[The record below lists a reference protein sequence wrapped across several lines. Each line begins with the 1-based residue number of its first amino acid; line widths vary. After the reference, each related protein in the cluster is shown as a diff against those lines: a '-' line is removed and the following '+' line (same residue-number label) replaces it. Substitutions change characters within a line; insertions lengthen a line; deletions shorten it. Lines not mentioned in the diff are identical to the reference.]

1 MNFIHLFR
9 KEQRMLARLGGM
21 LYRTRWIVLF
31 VALLIVAGAAIFG
44 TGLFSSLQSGG
55 FTDPA
60 SESSKAQALLDAK
73 LGGSTADI
81 IILMSN
87 NSIKATDTTFMD
99 DATQLLAKLKARPE
113 VASVTSYYSTHSAS
127 LLSRDG
133 HETFAVVQLT
143 AKDEAT
149 KEKDYKTI
157 EPLITSPTI
166 ETKVGGNVAVSVA
179 INKQVSSD
187 LERAEL
193 ITFPIVA
200 ILLLIVFGSLVA
212 ATLPLLI
219 GGVAIMGA
227 FAILRALANWTD
239 VSVYAVNVVTMLGL
253 GFAIDYALFI
263 VTRFREELG
272 SDDGEVKGAL
282 ERTMATAGRT
292 ILFSG
297 LTVSTSLLGL
307 LIFPVMFLRSAG
319 MGAIAAT
326 LVAMLAALTILPAL
340 LAVLGHRIN
349 ALSIQRLFRRKSSS
363 QRQVSST
370 ETQGAWYRIAEM
382 VMRRPVVV
390 GLAVLAILVV
400 LGLPF
405 WRVAFAPSDV
415 RALSTQ
421 QDARIVSDRLSQDFA
436 QQGNSQL
443 VIALRTPGDALS
455 PTNLASLDTYV
466 RTIKDIP
473 GVVNVDSLVTVTP
486 SLTLAD
492 YQQLYAH
499 PGVNP
504 HLTAIAAQIA
514 NGDATKITIAMQPV
528 DHTSAAENIVLQI
541 RAIHAPGGLVPL
553 VDGVTAYQID
563 LLASLRATL
572 PYALL
577 LIVVA
582 VSVLL
587 FLMTGSVLM
596 PIKAI
601 VLNILSLSATFGAL
615 VWIFQD
621 GHLQNLLGFQSTGS
635 IDATQPI
642 LIFAIAF
649 GLSMDYEVFLL
660 SRIKERYDATG
671 DNRAAVSS
679 GIQRTGWLITSAALL
694 MAVVFGAFGTSKI
707 ISVQEIGV
715 GLAIAVIIDA
725 TLVRMLLVP
734 ATMRLLGK
742 WNWWA
747 PAPLRAIWRWV
758 GLSESAG
765 YTRKTVSNS
774 ETVALEEIE
783 REKAQV

>member
-1 MNFIHLFR
+1 MGLPKPLTFH
-9 KEQRMLARLGGM
+9 
-21 LYRTRWIVLF
+21 
-31 VALLIVAGAAIFG
+31 FG
-44 TGLFSSLQSGG
+44 SLKSGG
-55 FTDPA
+55 FADPA
-60 SESSKAQALLDAK
+60 SESSKAQNLLDAK

-81 IILMSN
+81 IVLMGSN
-87 NSIKATDTTFMD
+87 SMKATDPAFID
-99 DATQLLAKLKARPE
+99 AATQLLATLKARPE
-113 VASVTSYYSTHSAS
+113 VASVTSYYSTHSPS

-133 HETFAVVQLT
+133 RETFAVVQLT

-149 KEKDYKTI
+149 KENDYKTI
-157 EPLITSPTI
+157 EPLITSPI
-166 ETKVGGNVAVSVA
+166 VETKVGGNVAVNIA
-179 INKQVSSD
+179 INKQVSTD

-193 ITFPIVA
+193 ITFPILA
-200 ILLLIVFGSLVA
+200 ILLLIVFGSLIA
-212 ATLPLLI
+212 AGLPLLI

-227 FAILRALANWTD
+227 FAILRAMASLTD

-253 GFAIDYALFI
+253 GLAIDYALFI

-272 SDDGEVKGAL
+272 HENGEVKGAL

-292 ILFSG
+292 IMFSG
-297 LTVSTSLLGL
+297 LTISASLLGL
-307 LIFPVMFLRSAG
+307 LIFPVMFLRSIG

-349 ALSIQRLFRRKSSS
+349 AISIRRLFRRNPSFQHQEKSIES
-363 QRQVSST
+363 RGV
-370 ETQGAWYRIAEM
+370 WYRIAET
-382 VMRRPVVV
+382 VMQHPVVV
-390 GLAVLAILVV
+390 GLTVLAILVT

-405 WRVAFAPSDV
+405 LRVAFATPDV
-415 RALSTQ
+415 KVLSTQ
-421 QDARIVSDRLSQDFA
+421 QEARIVSDKLSQDFA

-466 RTIKDIP
+466 GTIKDIP
-473 GVVNVDSLVTVTP
+473 GVVSVDSLVTVNP
-486 SLTLAD
+486 SLTLSN
-492 YQQLYAH
+492 YEQLYAH
-499 PGVNP
+499 PGLNP
-504 HLTAIAAQIA
+504 QLTAIAAQLA
-514 NGDATKITIAMQPV
+514 NGDTTKITLALQPA
-528 DHTSAAENIVLQI
+528 DHTAAAENIVRQI
-541 RAIHAPGGLVPL
+541 RAIQAPGGLVPL
-553 VDGVTAYQID
+553 VDGVTAYQLD
-563 LLASLRATL
+563 LLASLGATL

-577 LIVVA
+577 VIIMA

-587 FLMTGSVLM
+587 FLMTGSLLM
-596 PIKAI
+596 PVKAI

-621 GHLQNLLGFQSTGS
+621 GHLQNVLGFQSIGS

-660 SRIKERYDATG
+660 SRIKERYDETD

-679 GIQRTGWLITSAALL
+679 GMQRTGRLITSLALL

-707 ISVQEIGV
+707 IFIQEIGI

-747 PAPLRAIWRWV
+747 PAPLRMIWQWV
-758 GLSESAG
+758 GLSESAKS
-765 YTRKTVSNS
+765 TRNTVSNS
-774 ETVALEEIE
+774 DVVTLEEFE

>member
-1 MNFIHLFR
+1 
-9 KEQRMLARLGGM
+9 MLAKFGGM
-21 LYRTRWIVLF
+21 IYRTRWLVL
-31 VALLIVAGAAIFG
+31 VLALLIVMGAVVFG
-44 TGLFSSLQSGG
+44 SGLFGSLKSGG
-55 FTDPA
+55 FNDPA
-60 SESSKAQALLDAK
+60 SESSRAQTLLDTK
-73 LGGSTADI
+73 LGGATADVV
-81 IILMSN
+81 ILMSN
-87 NSIKATDTTFMD
+87 SSLKATDTTFMD
-99 DATQLLAKLKARPE
+99 AATHMLSKLKARPE
-113 VASVTSYYSTHSAS
+113 VASITSYYSTHSAS

-133 HETFAVVQLT
+133 HETFAVVQLK

-149 KEKDYKTI
+149 KEIDFKTI
-157 EPLITSPTI
+157 EPLMTSPAI
-166 ETKVGGNVAVSVA
+166 ETKVGGSVAVNVAV
-179 INKQVSSD
+179 NKQVSSD

-212 ATLPLLI
+212 SSLPLLI

-227 FAILRALANWTD
+227 FAILRAIAGWTD
-239 VSVYAVNVVTMLGL
+239 VSIYAANVVTMLGL
-253 GFAIDYALFI
+253 GLAIDYALFI

-272 SDDGEVKGAL
+272 GNDDVKGAI
-282 ERTMATAGRT
+282 ERTMSTAGRT
-292 ILFSG
+292 IMFSG
-297 LTVSTSLLGL
+297 LTISTSLLAL
-307 LIFPVMFLRSAG
+307 LIFPVMFLRSIG

-326 LVAMLAALTILPAL
+326 LIAMLAALTILPAL
-340 LAVLGHRIN
+340 LAVLGRRVN
-349 ALSIQRLFRRKSSS
+349 ALSLQRLFRRRSSS
-363 QRQVSST
+363 QQYNT
-370 ETQGAWYRIAEM
+370 ALETKGVWYRISES
-382 VMRRPVVV
+382 VMQHPVVI
-390 GLAVLAILVV
+390 GLSVLAILVI

-405 WRVAFAPSDV
+405 LRVTFATPDV
-415 RALSTQ
+415 KVLSTQ
-421 QDARIVSDRLSQDFA
+421 QEARIVSDRLSQDFV

-443 VIALRTPGDALS
+443 VIALQTPGNVLS
-455 PTNLASLDTYV
+455 STNLASLDSYV
-466 RTIKDIP
+466 HTIEGIP
-473 GVVNVDSLVTVTP
+473 GVESVDSVVTLNP

-504 HLTAIAAQIA
+504 QVTAVAAQLV
-514 NGDATKITIAMQPV
+514 NGDTTKITIAMQPA
-528 DHTSAAENIVLQI
+528 DHTTAAENIVSQV

-553 VDGVTAYQID
+553 VAGVTAYQID

-577 LIVVA
+577 VIVIA

-587 FLMTGSVLM
+587 FLMTGSLLM

-660 SRIKERYDATG
+660 SRIKERYDVTG
-671 DNRAAVSS
+671 DNREAVAS
-679 GIQRTGWLITSAALL
+679 GLQQTGRLITSAALL
-694 MAVVFGAFGTSKI
+694 LAVVLLAFGTSKI
-707 ISVQEIGV
+707 IFIQEIGI

-747 PAPLRAIWRWV
+747 PAPLRAIWQRI
-758 GLSESAG
+758 GLSESSGAVG
-765 YTRKTVSNS
+765 AMGSSV
-774 ETVALEEIE
+774 ETMTQGEIE

>member
-1 MNFIHLFR
+1 
-9 KEQRMLARLGGM
+9 MLARLGGM
-21 LYRTRWIVLF
+21 LYCTRWIVLF
-31 VALLIVAGAAIFG
+31 LALVIVAGATIFG
-44 TGLFSSLQSGG
+44 TGLFGSLKSGG
-55 FTDPA
+55 FADPA
-60 SESSKAQALLDAK
+60 SESSRAQNLLDAK

-81 IILMSN
+81 IVLMGSN
-87 NSIKATDTTFMD
+87 SMKATEPAFIDA
-99 DATQLLAKLKARPE
+99 ATQLLAKLKARPE
-113 VASVTSYYSTHSAS
+113 VASVTSYYSTHSPS

-133 HETFAVVQLT
+133 RETFAVVQLT

-149 KEKDYKTI
+149 KENDYKTI
-157 EPLITSPTI
+157 EPLITSPI
-166 ETKVGGNVAVSVA
+166 VETKVGGNVAVNIA
-179 INKQVSSD
+179 INKQVSTD

-193 ITFPIVA
+193 ITFPILA
-200 ILLLIVFGSLVA
+200 ILLLIVFGSLIA
-212 ATLPLLI
+212 AGLPLLI

-227 FAILRALANWTD
+227 FAILRAMASLTD

-253 GFAIDYALFI
+253 GLAIDYALFI

-272 SDDGEVKGAL
+272 HENGEVKGAL

-292 ILFSG
+292 IMFSG
-297 LTVSTSLLGL
+297 LTISASLLGL
-307 LIFPVMFLRSAG
+307 LIFPVMFLRSIG

-349 ALSIQRLFRRKSSS
+349 AISIRRLFRRNPSFQHQEKSIES
-363 QRQVSST
+363 RGV
-370 ETQGAWYRIAEM
+370 WYRIAET
-382 VMRRPVVV
+382 VMQHPVVV
-390 GLAVLAILVV
+390 GLTVLAILVT

-405 WRVAFAPSDV
+405 LRVAFATPDV
-415 RALSTQ
+415 KVLSTQ
-421 QDARIVSDRLSQDFA
+421 QEARIVSDKLSQDFA

-466 RTIKDIP
+466 GTIKDIP
-473 GVVNVDSLVTVTP
+473 GVVSVDSLVTVNP
-486 SLTLAD
+486 SLTLSN
-492 YQQLYAH
+492 YEQLYAH
-499 PGVNP
+499 PGLNP
-504 HLTAIAAQIA
+504 QLTAIAAQLA
-514 NGDATKITIAMQPV
+514 NGDTTKITLALQPA
-528 DHTSAAENIVLQI
+528 DHTAAAENIVRQI
-541 RAIHAPGGLVPL
+541 RAIQAPGGLVPL
-553 VDGVTAYQID
+553 VDGVTAYQLD
-563 LLASLRATL
+563 LLASLGATL

-577 LIVVA
+577 VIIMA

-587 FLMTGSVLM
+587 FLMTGSLLM
-596 PIKAI
+596 PVKAI

-621 GHLQNLLGFQSTGS
+621 GHLQNVLGFQSIGS

-660 SRIKERYDATG
+660 SRIKERYDETD

-679 GIQRTGWLITSAALL
+679 GMQRTGRLITSLALL

-707 ISVQEIGV
+707 IFIQEIGI

-747 PAPLRAIWRWV
+747 PAPLRMIWQWV
-758 GLSESAG
+758 GLSESAKS
-765 YTRKTVSNS
+765 TRNTVSNS
-774 ETVALEEIE
+774 DVVTLEEFE

>member
-1 MNFIHLFR
+1 
-9 KEQRMLARLGGM
+9 MLARFGGM
-21 LYRTRWIVLF
+21 LYRTRWLVLGL
-31 VALLIVAGAAIFG
+31 ALLIVAGAAVFG
-44 TGLFSSLQSGG
+44 TGLFSSLKSGG
-55 FTDPA
+55 FNDPA
-60 SESSKAQALLDAK
+60 SESSRAQVVLDTK
-73 LGGSTADI
+73 LGGATADI
-81 IILMSN
+81 VILMSN
-87 NSIKATDTTFMD
+87 SSLKATDAMFMD
-99 DATQLLAKLKARPE
+99 AATHMLAKLKARPE
-113 VASVTSYYSTHSAS
+113 VASITSYYSTHSAS

-133 HETFAVVQLT
+133 HETFAVVQLK

-149 KEKDYKTI
+149 KEKDFKTI
-157 EPLITSPTI
+157 EPLMTSPTI
-166 ETKVGGNVAVSVA
+166 ETKVGGSVAVNVAV
-179 INKQVSSD
+179 NKQVSSD

-212 ATLPLLI
+212 ASLPLLI

-227 FAILRALANWTD
+227 FAILRAIAGWTD
-239 VSVYAVNVVTMLGL
+239 VSIYAANVVTMLGL
-253 GFAIDYALFI
+253 GLAIDYALFI

-272 SDDGEVKGAL
+272 RDNNVKSAI
-282 ERTMATAGRT
+282 ERTMSTAGRT
-292 ILFSG
+292 IMFSG
-297 LTVSTSLLGL
+297 LTISTSLLAL
-307 LIFPVMFLRSAG
+307 LIFPVMFLRSIG

-326 LVAMLAALTILPAL
+326 LIAMLAALTILPAL
-340 LAVLGHRIN
+340 LAVLGCRVN
-349 ALSIQRLFRRKSSS
+349 ALSLQRLFGRRSSS
-363 QRQVSST
+363 QPYDTSL
-370 ETQGAWYRIAEM
+370 ETKGVWYRISET
-382 VMRRPVVV
+382 VMQHPIVV
-390 GLAVLAILVV
+390 GLSVLTILVI

-405 WRVAFAPSDV
+405 LRVTFATPDV
-415 RALSTQ
+415 KVLSTQ
-421 QDARIVSDRLSQDFA
+421 QEARIVSDRLSQDFV

-443 VIALRTPGDALS
+443 VIALQTPGNVLS
-455 PTNLASLDTYV
+455 STNLASLDSYV
-466 RTIKDIP
+466 HSIEGIH
-473 GVVNVDSLVTVTP
+473 GVVSVDSVVTLNP

-492 YQQLYAH
+492 YQQLYTH
-499 PGVNP
+499 LGVNP
-504 HLTAIAAQIA
+504 QVTAIAAQLV
-514 NGDATKITIAMQPV
+514 NGDTTKITIAMQPA
-528 DHTSAAENIVLQI
+528 DHTIAAENIVSQV
-541 RAIHAPGGLVPL
+541 RAIHAPGGLMPL

-577 LIVVA
+577 VIIVA

-587 FLMTGSVLM
+587 FLMTGSLLM

-615 VWIFQD
+615 IWIFQD

-660 SRIKERYDATG
+660 SRIKERFDATG
-671 DNRAAVSS
+671 DNREAVSS
-679 GIQRTGWLITSAALL
+679 GMQQTGRLITSAALL
-694 MAVVFGAFGTSKI
+694 LAVVLLAFGTSKI
-707 ISVQEIGV
+707 IFIQEIGI

-747 PAPLRAIWRWV
+747 PAPLRAIWQKI
-758 GLSESAG
+758 GLSESSVSAG
-765 YTRKTVSNS
+765 TISSSV
-774 ETVALEEIE
+774 ETMTQGEIE

>member
-1 MNFIHLFR
+1 
-9 KEQRMLARLGGM
+9 MLERLGGM

-31 VALLIVAGAAIFG
+31 FALLIVAGAAIFG
-44 TGLFSSLQSGG
+44 TGLFGSLKSGG
-55 FTDPA
+55 FADPA

-81 IILMSN
+81 IILMSS
-87 NSIKATDTTFMD
+87 NSTKATDPTFMD
-99 DATQLLAKLKARPE
+99 SATQLLARLKARQE

-157 EPLITSPTI
+157 EPLITSPVLHTM
-166 ETKVGGNVAVSVA
+166 VGGNVAVNIA
-179 INKQVSSD
+179 INKQVGAD

-212 ATLPLLI
+212 AALPLLI
-219 GGVAIMGA
+219 GGIAIMGA
-227 FAILRALANWTD
+227 FAILRAMTNWTD

-253 GFAIDYALFI
+253 GLAIDYSLFI

-272 SDDGEVKGAL
+272 SNNGEVKGAM

-307 LIFPVMFLRSAG
+307 MLFPEMFLRSMS

-349 ALSIQRLFRRKSSS
+349 ALSIQRLFRRTSSS
-363 QRQVSST
+363 QRQVSSN

-390 GLAVLAILVV
+390 GLAVLAILVT

-405 WRVAFAPSDV
+405 WRVAFSTPDV
-415 RALSTQ
+415 KVLASNQ
-421 QDARIVSDRLSQDFA
+421 EARIVSDRLSRDFA

-443 VIALRTPGDALS
+443 VVVIRTPGDVLS
-455 PTNLASLDTYV
+455 PANLASLDTYV
-466 RTIKDIP
+466 HAIKAIP
-473 GVVNVDSLVTVTP
+473 GVVSVESLVTVNP
-486 SLTLAD
+486 QLSLAD

-499 PGVNP
+499 PGANP
-504 HLTAIAAQIA
+504 QLDAMEAQLA
-514 NGDATKITIAMQPV
+514 NGDTTKITVAMQPV
-528 DHTSAAENIVLQI
+528 DHSPAAVDIVHQV
-541 RAIHAPGGLVPL
+541 RAIQATGGLTPL
-553 VDGVTAYQID
+553 VDGTTEYQLD
-563 LLASLRATL
+563 LLASLSATL

-577 LIVVA
+577 VMFAA

-587 FLMTGSVLM
+587 FLMTGSLLM
-596 PIKAI
+596 PVKAI

-660 SRIKERYDATG
+660 SRIKERYDETG

-679 GIQRTGWLITSAALL
+679 GLQRTGWLITSAAML
-694 MAVVFGAFGTSKI
+694 MAVVFSAFGTSKI
-707 ISVQEIGV
+707 IFIQEIGI

-747 PAPLRAIWRWV
+747 PAPLRAVWRWV

-765 YTRKTVSNS
+765 YTRNTVSNS
-774 ETVALEEIE
+774 DTGELEEIE

>member
-1 MNFIHLFR
+1 MKFIHYFR
-9 KEQRMLARLGGM
+9 KDQLMLARFGGM
-21 LYRTRWIVLF
+21 LYCTRWLVLF
-31 VALLIVAGAAIFG
+31 LALLVVAGAAIFG
-44 TGLFSSLQSGG
+44 TGLFGSLKSGG
-55 FTDPA
+55 FNDPA
-60 SESSKAQALLDAK
+60 SESSRAEALLDAK

-81 IILMSN
+81 IVLMSN
-87 NSIKATDTTFMD
+87 NSIKATDATFMD
-99 DATQLLAKLKARPE
+99 AATQLLAKLKARPE
-113 VASVTSYYSTHSAS
+113 VASVTSYYSTHSAG

-133 HETFAVVQLT
+133 HETFAVVQLA

-149 KEKDYKTI
+149 KEKDFKTI
-157 EPLITSPTI
+157 EPLITAPAI
-166 ETKVGGNVAVSVA
+166 ETKVGGNVAVNVA
-179 INKQVSSD
+179 VNKQVSSD

-212 ATLPLLI
+212 ASMPLLI

-227 FAILRALANWTD
+227 FAILRAIAGWTD
-239 VSVYAVNVVTMLGL
+239 ISVYAVNVVSMLGL
-253 GFAIDYALFI
+253 GLAIDYALFI

-272 SDDGEVKGAL
+272 GADGEVEGAI
-282 ERTMATAGRT
+282 ERTMSTAGRT
-292 ILFSG
+292 IMFSG
-297 LTVSTSLLGL
+297 LTISASLIGL
-307 LIFPVMFLRSAG
+307 LIFPVMFLRSIG
-319 MGAIAAT
+319 MGGIAAT

-349 ALSIQRLFRRKSSS
+349 ALSLQRLFRRRSSS
-363 QRQVSST
+363 QRNDMSV
-370 ETQGAWYRIAEM
+370 ETKGVWYRISVI
-382 VMRRPVVV
+382 VMQHPVVV
-390 GLAVLAILVV
+390 GLTVLAILVT

-405 WRVAFAPSDV
+405 LRVTFATPDV
-415 RALSTQ
+415 KVLSTHQ
-421 QDARIVSDRLSQDFA
+421 EARIVSDRLSQDFV

-443 VIALRTPGDALS
+443 VIAVQTPGNVLS
-455 PTNLASLDTYV
+455 SSNLASLDSYV
-466 RTIKDIP
+466 YTIEGIA
-473 GVVNVDSLVTVTP
+473 GVAAVNSVVTLNP

-492 YQQLYAH
+492 YQQLYAN

-504 HLTAIAAQIA
+504 QLTAIATQLA
-514 NGDATKITIAMQPV
+514 NGDTTKITVALQPV
-528 DHTSAAENIVLQI
+528 DHTAAAENIVHQV

-577 LIVVA
+577 IIVIA

-587 FLMTGSVLM
+587 FLMTGSLLM
-596 PIKAI
+596 PAKAI
-601 VLNILSLSATFGAL
+601 MLNILSLSATFGAL

-621 GHLQNLLGFQSTGS
+621 GHLQNLLGFQSLGS

-679 GIQRTGWLITSAALL
+679 GMQRTGRLITSLALL
-694 MAVVFGAFGTSKI
+694 MAVVFGAFATSQI
-707 ISVQEIGV
+707 IFIQEIGI

-734 ATMRLLGK
+734 ATMRILGK

-747 PAPLRAIWRWV
+747 PAPLRAIWSSI

-765 YTRKTVSNS
+765 TAGFTVSS
-774 ETVALEEIE
+774 IETVKLEEIE

>member
-1 MNFIHLFR
+1 
-9 KEQRMLARLGGM
+9 MLARLGGM

-31 VALLIVAGAAIFG
+31 FALLIVAGAAFFG
-44 TGLFSSLQSGG
+44 TGLFSSLKSGG

-60 SESSKAQALLDAK
+60 SESSRAQTLLDAK
-73 LGGSTADI
+73 LRGSSADI
-81 IILMSN
+81 IVLMSN
-87 NSIKATDTTFMD
+87 TSMKAIDPAFI
-99 DATQLLAKLKARPE
+99 DAATPLLARLKARPE

-127 LLSRDG
+127 FLSRDG

-149 KEKDYKTI
+149 KEKDFKTI
-157 EPLITSPTI
+157 EPLITSPVI
-166 ETKVGGNVAVSVA
+166 ETKDGGYVA
-179 INKQVSSD
+179 INVAINRQVSSD

-193 ITFPIVA
+193 ITFPIIA
-200 ILLLIVFGSLVA
+200 ILLVIVFGSIVA
-212 ATLPLLI
+212 AGLPLLI

-227 FAILRALANWTD
+227 FAILRALASWTD

-253 GFAIDYALFI
+253 GLAIDYALFI

-272 SDDGEVKGAL
+272 NDDGEVKGAL

-292 ILFSG
+292 IIFSG

-307 LIFPVMFLRSAG
+307 LIFPVMFLRSIG

-340 LAVLGHRIN
+340 LAILGHRIN
-349 ALSIQRLFRRKSSS
+349 ALSIRRLFRRTSSF
-363 QRQVSST
+363 QRKETSIETSS
-370 ETQGAWYRIAEM
+370 AWYRISET
-382 VMRRPVVV
+382 VMRHPIVV
-390 GLAVLAILVV
+390 GLSVLAILVT

-405 WRVAFAPSDV
+405 LRVSFATADV
-415 RALSTQ
+415 KVLSTH

-436 QQGNSQL
+436 QQGNAQI
-443 VIALRTPGDALS
+443 VVALQTPGNVLS

-499 PGVNP
+499 PGTNP
-504 HLTAIAAQIA
+504 QLTAIAAQIA
-514 NGDATKITIAMQPV
+514 NGDTTTITIAMQPI
-528 DHTSAAENIVLQI
+528 DHTTAAENIVRQV
-541 RAIHAPGGLVPL
+541 RAIHAPGGIVALVA
-553 VDGVTAYQID
+553 GATAYQLD

-577 LIVVA
+577 VIVVA

-587 FLMTGSVLM
+587 FLMTGSLLM

-635 IDATQPI
+635 IDAIQPI

-660 SRIKERYDATG
+660 SRIKERYDETG

-679 GIQRTGWLITSAALL
+679 GMQRTGWLITSAALL
-694 MAVVFGAFGTSKI
+694 MAVVFSAFGTSKI
-707 ISVQEIGV
+707 MSVQEIGI

-747 PAPLRAIWRWV
+747 PTPLRAIWRWA

-765 YTRKTVSNS
+765 YARNTVSTNDTG
-774 ETVALEEIE
+774 ELEEIE

>member
-1 MNFIHLFR
+1 
-9 KEQRMLARLGGM
+9 MLARFGGM
-21 LYRTRWIVLF
+21 LYRTRWLVLLL
-31 VALLIVAGAAIFG
+31 ALLIVAGAAVFG
-44 TGLFSSLQSGG
+44 TGVFGSLKSGG
-55 FTDPA
+55 FNDPA
-60 SESSKAQALLDAK
+60 SESSRAQALLDTK
-73 LGGSTADI
+73 LGGATADVV
-81 IILMSN
+81 ILMSN
-87 NSIKATDTTFMD
+87 SSLKATDATFMD
-99 DATQLLAKLKARPE
+99 AATQMLAKLKARPE

-133 HETFAVVQLT
+133 HETFAVVQLK

-149 KEKDYKTI
+149 KEKDFKTI
-157 EPLITSPTI
+157 EPLMTSPTI
-166 ETKVGGNVAVSVA
+166 ETKVGGNVAVNVA
-179 INKQVSSD
+179 VNKQVSSD

-212 ATLPLLI
+212 ASLPLLI

-227 FAILRALANWTD
+227 FAILRAIAGWTD
-239 VSVYAVNVVTMLGL
+239 VSIYAANVVTMLGL
-253 GFAIDYALFI
+253 GLAIDYALFI

-272 SDDGEVKGAL
+272 GGDDVKGAI
-282 ERTMATAGRT
+282 ERTMSTAGRT
-292 ILFSG
+292 IMFSG
-297 LTVSTSLLGL
+297 LTISTSLLAL
-307 LIFPVMFLRSAG
+307 LIFPVMFLRSIG

-326 LVAMLAALTILPAL
+326 LIAMLAALTILPAL
-340 LAVLGHRIN
+340 LAVLGRRVN
-349 ALSIQRLFRRKSSS
+349 ALSLQRLFRRRTSS
-363 QRQVSST
+363 QRYDAAL
-370 ETQGAWYRIAEM
+370 ETKGVWYRISET
-382 VMRRPVVV
+382 VMQHPVVV
-390 GLAVLAILVV
+390 GLSVLAILVI

-405 WRVAFAPSDV
+405 LRVTFATPDV
-415 RALSTQ
+415 KVLSTQ
-421 QDARIVSDRLSQDFA
+421 QEARIVSDRLSQDFI

-443 VIALRTPGDALS
+443 VIALQTPGNVLS
-455 PTNLASLDTYV
+455 STNLASLDSYV
-466 RTIKDIP
+466 HTIEGIP
-473 GVVNVDSLVTVTP
+473 GVVSVESVVTLNP

-504 HLTAIAAQIA
+504 QVTAIAAQLA
-514 NGDATKITIAMQPV
+514 NGDTTKITIAMQPA
-528 DHTSAAENIVLQI
+528 DHTTAAENIVSQV

-577 LIVVA
+577 VIIIA

-587 FLMTGSVLM
+587 FLMTGSLLM

-671 DNRAAVSS
+671 DNREAVSS
-679 GIQRTGWLITSAALL
+679 GMQQTGRLITSAALL
-694 MAVVFGAFGTSKI
+694 LAVVLLAFGTSKI
-707 ISVQEIGV
+707 IFIQEIGI

-725 TLVRMLLVP
+725 TLVRMLTGTCDDAAAWEVELVG
-734 ATMRLLGK
+734 ASTIARDLAKDRFERKLRSC
-742 WNWWA
+742 WNYSKQRGNDDA
-747 PAPLRAIWRWV
+747 R
-758 GLSESAG
+758 
-765 YTRKTVSNS
+765 
-774 ETVALEEIE
+774 
-783 REKAQV
+783 

>member
-1 MNFIHLFR
+1 MNELHSFR
-9 KEQRMLARLGGM
+9 KDQLMLERLGGM

-31 VALLIVAGAAIFG
+31 FALLIVAGAAIFG
-44 TGLFSSLQSGG
+44 TGLFSSLKSGG

-60 SESSKAQALLDAK
+60 SESSKAQTLLDAK
-73 LGGSTADI
+73 LRGSTADI
-81 IILMSN
+81 IVLMSN
-87 NSIKATDTTFMD
+87 NSMKATDPAFI
-99 DATQLLAKLKARPE
+99 DATTPLLARLKARPE

-127 LLSRDG
+127 LLSHDG

-149 KEKDYKTI
+149 KEKDFKTI
-157 EPLITSPTI
+157 EPLITSPAI
-166 ETKVGGNVAVSVA
+166 ETKVGGYVAINVA

-193 ITFPIVA
+193 ITFPIIA

-212 ATLPLLI
+212 AGLPLLI

-227 FAILRALANWTD
+227 FAILRALASWTD

-253 GFAIDYALFI
+253 GLAIDYALFI

-272 SDDGEVKGAL
+272 RDDGEVKGAL

-292 ILFSG
+292 IIFSG

-307 LIFPVMFLRSAG
+307 LIFPVMFLRSIG

-340 LAVLGHRIN
+340 LAVLGHRVN
-349 ALSIQRLFRRKSSS
+349 ALSLQRLFRRTSSF
-363 QRQVSST
+363 QRKERSI
-370 ETQGAWYRIAEM
+370 ETSGAWYRISEM
-382 VMRRPVVV
+382 VMRHPIVV
-390 GLAVLAILVV
+390 GLSVLAILVT

-405 WRVAFAPSDV
+405 LRVSFATADV
-415 RALSTQ
+415 KALSSQ
-421 QDARIVSDRLSQDFA
+421 QEARIVSDRLSQDFA

-443 VIALRTPGDALS
+443 VVALRTPGNVLS
-455 PTNLASLDTYV
+455 NTNLASLDTYV

-499 PGVNP
+499 PGANP
-504 HLTAIAAQIA
+504 QLTAIAAQIA
-514 NGDATKITIAMQPV
+514 NGDTTRITIAMQTV
-528 DHTSAAENIVLQI
+528 DHTTAAENIVRQV
-541 RAIHAPGGLVPL
+541 RAIHAPGGIVAL
-553 VDGVTAYQID
+553 VDGVTANQLD

-577 LIVVA
+577 VIVVA

-587 FLMTGSVLM
+587 FLMTGSLLM

-635 IDATQPI
+635 IDAIQPI

-660 SRIKERYDATG
+660 SRIKERYDETG

-679 GIQRTGWLITSAALL
+679 GIQRTGRLITSLALL

-707 ISVQEIGV
+707 ISIQEIGI

-765 YTRKTVSNS
+765 YARNTVSNS
-774 ETVALEEIE
+774 DTGELAEIE

>member
-1 MNFIHLFR
+1 
-9 KEQRMLARLGGM
+9 MLARLGGM
-21 LYRTRWIVLF
+21 LYRTRWLVL
-31 VALLIVAGAAIFG
+31 VIALLIVSGAVVFG
-44 TGLFSSLQSGG
+44 TGVFSSLKSGG
-55 FTDPA
+55 FNDPA
-60 SESSKAQALLDAK
+60 SKSSRAQALLDTK
-73 LGGSTADI
+73 LGGATADI
-81 IILMSN
+81 VILMSN
-87 NSIKATDTTFMD
+87 SSLKATDATFMD
-99 DATQLLAKLKARPE
+99 AATQLLSKLKARPE

-133 HETFAVVQLT
+133 HETFAVVQLK

-149 KEKDYKTI
+149 KENDFKTI

-166 ETKVGGNVAVSVA
+166 ETKVGGNVAVNVA
-179 INKQVSSD
+179 VNKQVSSD

-200 ILLLIVFGSLVA
+200 ILLLLVFGSLVA
-212 ATLPLLI
+212 ASLPLLI

-227 FAILRALANWTD
+227 FAILRAIAGWTD
-239 VSVYAVNVVTMLGL
+239 VSIYAANVVTMLGL
-253 GFAIDYALFI
+253 GLAIDYALFI

-272 SDDGEVKGAL
+272 SDDDVKGAI
-282 ERTMATAGRT
+282 ERTMSTAGRT
-292 ILFSG
+292 VMFSG
-297 LTVSTSLLGL
+297 LTISTSLLAL
-307 LIFPVMFLRSAG
+307 LIFPVMFLRSVG

-326 LVAMLAALTILPAL
+326 LIAMLAALTILPAL
-340 LAVLGHRIN
+340 LAVLGRRVN
-349 ALSIQRLFRRKSSS
+349 ALSLPRLFGRRSSS
-363 QRQVSST
+363 QPYDTSL
-370 ETQGAWYRIAEM
+370 ETKGVWYRISET
-382 VMRRPVVV
+382 VMQHPVVV
-390 GLAVLAILVV
+390 GLSVLAILVI

-405 WRVAFAPSDV
+405 LRVTFATSDV
-415 RALSTQ
+415 KVLSTQ
-421 QDARIVSDRLSQDFA
+421 QDARIVSDRLSQDFI

-443 VIALRTPGDALS
+443 VIALQTPGNALS
-455 PTNLASLDTYV
+455 STNLASLDSYV
-466 RTIKDIP
+466 HTIEGIP
-473 GVVNVDSLVTVTP
+473 GVESVDSVVTLNP

-492 YQQLYAH
+492 YQQLYAY

-504 HLTAIAAQIA
+504 QVTAIAAQLA
-514 NGDATKITIAMQPV
+514 NGDTTKITVALQPA
-528 DHTSAAENIVLQI
+528 DHTTAAENIVSQV

-577 LIVVA
+577 VIIIA

-587 FLMTGSVLM
+587 FLMTGSLLM

-601 VLNILSLSATFGAL
+601 VLNMLSLSATFGAL

-671 DNRAAVSS
+671 NNREAVSS
-679 GIQRTGWLITSAALL
+679 GMQRTGRLITSAALL
-694 MAVVFGAFGTSKI
+694 LAVVLLAFGTSKI
-707 ISVQEIGV
+707 IFIQEIGI

-747 PAPLRAIWRWV
+747 PAPLRAIWQRI
-758 GLSESAG
+758 GLSESSGTAG
-765 YTRKTVSNS
+765 TMVSS
-774 ETVALEEIE
+774 VGTMTSAEIE

>member
-1 MNFIHLFR
+1 MGLPKPLTFH
-9 KEQRMLARLGGM
+9 
-21 LYRTRWIVLF
+21 
-31 VALLIVAGAAIFG
+31 FG
-44 TGLFSSLQSGG
+44 SLKSGG
-55 FTDPA
+55 FADPA
-60 SESSKAQALLDAK
+60 SESSKAQNLLDAK

-81 IILMSN
+81 IVLMGSN
-87 NSIKATDTTFMD
+87 SMKATDPAFID
-99 DATQLLAKLKARPE
+99 AATQLLATLKARPE
-113 VASVTSYYSTHSAS
+113 VASVTSYYSTHSPS

-133 HETFAVVQLT
+133 RETFAVVQLT

-149 KEKDYKTI
+149 KENDYKTI
-157 EPLITSPTI
+157 EPLITSPI
-166 ETKVGGNVAVSVA
+166 VETKVGGNVAVNIA
-179 INKQVSSD
+179 INKQVSTD

-193 ITFPIVA
+193 ITFPILA
-200 ILLLIVFGSLVA
+200 ILLLIVFGSLIA
-212 ATLPLLI
+212 AGLPLLI

-227 FAILRALANWTD
+227 FAILRAMASLTD

-253 GFAIDYALFI
+253 GLAIDYALFI

-272 SDDGEVKGAL
+272 HENGEVKGAL

-292 ILFSG
+292 IMFSG
-297 LTVSTSLLGL
+297 LTISASLLGL
-307 LIFPVMFLRSAG
+307 LIFPVMFLRSIG

-349 ALSIQRLFRRKSSS
+349 AISIRRLFRRNPSFQHQEKSIES
-363 QRQVSST
+363 RGV
-370 ETQGAWYRIAEM
+370 WYRIAET
-382 VMRRPVVV
+382 VMQHPVVV
-390 GLAVLAILVV
+390 GLTVLAILVT

-405 WRVAFAPSDV
+405 LRVAFATPDV
-415 RALSTQ
+415 KVLSTQ
-421 QDARIVSDRLSQDFA
+421 QEARIVSDKLSQDFA

-466 RTIKDIP
+466 GTIKDIP
-473 GVVNVDSLVTVTP
+473 GVVSVDSLVTVNP
-486 SLTLAD
+486 SLTLSN
-492 YQQLYAH
+492 YEQLYAH
-499 PGVNP
+499 PGLNP
-504 HLTAIAAQIA
+504 QLTAIAAQLA
-514 NGDATKITIAMQPV
+514 YGDTTKITLALQPA
-528 DHTSAAENIVLQI
+528 DHTAAAENIVRQI
-541 RAIHAPGGLVPL
+541 RAIQAPGGLVPL
-553 VDGVTAYQID
+553 VDGVTAYQLD
-563 LLASLRATL
+563 LLASLGATL

-577 LIVVA
+577 VIIMA

-587 FLMTGSVLM
+587 FLMTGSLLM
-596 PIKAI
+596 PVKAI

-621 GHLQNLLGFQSTGS
+621 GHLQNVLGFQSIGS

-660 SRIKERYDATG
+660 SRIKERYDETD

-679 GIQRTGWLITSAALL
+679 GMQRTGRLITSLALL

-707 ISVQEIGV
+707 IFIQEIGI

-747 PAPLRAIWRWV
+747 PAPLRMIWQWV
-758 GLSESAG
+758 GLSESAKS
-765 YTRKTVSNS
+765 TRNTVSNS
-774 ETVALEEIE
+774 DVVTLEEFE

>member
-1 MNFIHLFR
+1 MKFIHYFR
-9 KEQRMLARLGGM
+9 KDQDMLARLGGM
-21 LYRTRWIVLF
+21 LFRTRWIVLF
-31 VALLIVAGAAIFG
+31 LALVIVAGAAIFG
-44 TGLFSSLQSGG
+44 TGLFGSLKSVG
-55 FTDPA
+55 FADPA

-81 IILMSN
+81 IVLMSN
-87 NSIKATDTTFMD
+87 NSMKATDSSFID
-99 DATQLLAKLKARPE
+99 AATQLLARLKARPE
-113 VASVTSYYSTHSAS
+113 VASVSSYYSTHSGS
-127 LLSRDG
+127 FLSRDG
-133 HETFAVVQLT
+133 HETFAVVQLA

-157 EPLITSPTI
+157 EPLITSSMI

-179 INKQVSSD
+179 INKQISAD
-187 LERAEL
+187 LERAEM

-200 ILLLIVFGSLVA
+200 ILLLIVFGGLVA
-212 ATLPLLI
+212 AGLPLLI
-219 GGVAIMGA
+219 GGVAILGA
-227 FAILRALANWTD
+227 FAILRVLASVTD

-253 GFAIDYALFI
+253 GLAIDYALFI

-272 SDDGEVKGAL
+272 YGNGDVKGAL

-292 ILFSG
+292 IIFSG

-307 LIFPVMFLRSAG
+307 LIFPVMFLRSIG

-326 LVAMLAALTILPAL
+326 LVAMLAALTILPAT
-340 LAVLGHRIN
+340 LAVLGSRVN
-349 ALSIQRLFRRKSSS
+349 ALSIQHLFRRNSSF
-363 QRQVSST
+363 QRQAAST
-370 ETQGAWYRIAEM
+370 ETRGAWYRISEM

-390 GLAVLAILVV
+390 ALAVLAVLVT

-405 WRVAFAPSDV
+405 LRVAFSTPDVKVLPSN
-415 RALSTQ
+415 Q
-421 QDARIVSDRLSQDFA
+421 EARIVSDRLAQDFA

-443 VIALRTPGDALS
+443 VIAIRTPGDALS

-466 RTIKDIP
+466 RTIKNMP
-473 GVVNVDSLVTVTP
+473 GVVSVDSLVTVNP
-486 SLTLAD
+486 SLSLAD
-492 YQQLYAH
+492 YQQPYAH
-499 PGVNP
+499 PGTNP
-504 HLTAIAAQIA
+504 QLTALAAQLA
-514 NGDATKITIAMQPV
+514 NGDTTKITVAMQPA
-528 DHTSAAENIVLQI
+528 DHSAAAEDIVRQL
-541 RAIHAPGGLVPL
+541 RAIQASGGIVPL
-553 VDGVTAYQID
+553 VGGITAYQID
-563 LLASLRATL
+563 LLASLSATL

-577 LIVVA
+577 VIVVA
-582 VSVLL
+582 VSMLL
-587 FLMTGSVLM
+587 FLMTGSLLM
-596 PIKAI
+596 PLKAI

-660 SRIKERYDATG
+660 SRIKERFDETG

-679 GIQRTGWLITSAALL
+679 GLQRTGRLITSAALL
-694 MAVVFGAFGTSKI
+694 LAVVLGAFGASKI
-707 ISVQEIGV
+707 ITIQEIGI

-747 PAPLRAIWRWV
+747 PAPLRTIWQRV
-758 GLSESAG
+758 GLSEG
-765 YTRKTVSNS
+765 TRHVRSTVSNGDG
-774 ETVALEEIE
+774 VIEIE
-783 REKAQV
+783 REKASV

>member
-1 MNFIHLFR
+1 
-9 KEQRMLARLGGM
+9 MLARLGGM
-21 LYRTRWIVLF
+21 LYRTRWLVLLL
-31 VALLIVAGAAIFG
+31 ALLIVSGAVVFG
-44 TGLFSSLQSGG
+44 TGVFSSLKSGG
-55 FTDPA
+55 FNDPA
-60 SESSKAQALLDAK
+60 SESSRAQALLDTK
-73 LGGSTADI
+73 LGGATADI
-81 IILMSN
+81 VILMSN
-87 NSIKATDTTFMD
+87 SSLKATDATFMD
-99 DATQLLAKLKARPE
+99 AATQLLSKLKARPE

-133 HETFAVVQLT
+133 HETFAVVQLK

-149 KEKDYKTI
+149 KENDFKTI

-166 ETKVGGNVAVSVA
+166 ETKVGGNVAVNVA
-179 INKQVSSD
+179 VNKQVSSD

-212 ATLPLLI
+212 ASLPLLI

-227 FAILRALANWTD
+227 FAILRAIAGWTD
-239 VSVYAVNVVTMLGL
+239 VSIYAANVVTMLGL
-253 GFAIDYALFI
+253 GLAIDYALFI

-272 SDDGEVKGAL
+272 SDDDVKGAI
-282 ERTMATAGRT
+282 ERTMSTAGRT
-292 ILFSG
+292 VMFSG
-297 LTVSTSLLGL
+297 LTISTSLLAL
-307 LIFPVMFLRSAG
+307 LIFPVMFLRSVG

-326 LVAMLAALTILPAL
+326 LIAMLAALTILPAL
-340 LAVLGHRIN
+340 LAVLGRRVN
-349 ALSIQRLFRRKSSS
+349 ALSLPRLFGRRLSS
-363 QRQVSST
+363 QPYDTSL
-370 ETQGAWYRIAEM
+370 ETKGVWYRISET
-382 VMRRPVVV
+382 VMQHPVVV
-390 GLAVLAILVV
+390 GLSVLAILVI

-405 WRVAFAPSDV
+405 LRVTFATSDV
-415 RALSTQ
+415 KVLSTQ
-421 QDARIVSDRLSQDFA
+421 QDARIVSDRLSQDFI

-443 VIALRTPGDALS
+443 VIALQTPGNVLS
-455 PTNLASLDTYV
+455 TTNLASLDSYV
-466 RTIKDIP
+466 HTIEGIP
-473 GVVNVDSLVTVTP
+473 GVESVDSVVTLNP

-504 HLTAIAAQIA
+504 QVTAIAAQLA
-514 NGDATKITIAMQPV
+514 NGDTTKITIAMQPV
-528 DHTSAAENIVLQI
+528 DHTTAAENIVSQV

-577 LIVVA
+577 VIIIA
-582 VSVLL
+582 VLVLL
-587 FLMTGSVLM
+587 FLMTGSLLM

-601 VLNILSLSATFGAL
+601 VLNMLSLSATFGAL

-671 DNRAAVSS
+671 DNREAVSS
-679 GIQRTGWLITSAALL
+679 GMQRTGRLITSAALL
-694 MAVVFGAFGTSKI
+694 LAVVLLAFGTSKI
-707 ISVQEIGV
+707 IFIQEIGI

-747 PAPLRAIWRWV
+747 PAPLRAIWQRI
-758 GLSESAG
+758 GLSESSVVCWEYG
-765 YTRKTVSNS
+765 GDWGNVDVRRN
-774 ETVALEEIE
+774 
-783 REKAQV
+783 

>member
-1 MNFIHLFR
+1 
-9 KEQRMLARLGGM
+9 MLARLGGM
-21 LYRTRWIVLF
+21 LYRTRWLVLF
-31 VALLIVAGAAIFG
+31 LALLIVAGAAIFG
-44 TGLFSSLQSGG
+44 TGLFGALKSGG
-55 FTDPA
+55 FNDPA
-60 SESSKAQALLDAK
+60 SESSRAQALLDAK

-87 NSIKATDTTFMD
+87 TSIKATDATFVD
-99 DATQLLAKLKARPE
+99 AATQLLTKLKARPE

-127 LLSRDG
+127 LVSRDG

-149 KEKDYKTI
+149 KEKDFKTI
-157 EPLITSPTI
+157 EPLITSPVLHTM
-166 ETKVGGNVAVSVA
+166 VGGNVAVNIA

-200 ILLLIVFGSLVA
+200 ILLIIVFGSLVA
-212 ATLPLLI
+212 ASLPLLI
-219 GGVAIMGA
+219 GGIAIMGA
-227 FAILRALANWTD
+227 FAILRAMAGWTD

-253 GFAIDYALFI
+253 GLAIDYALFI

-272 SDDGEVKGAL
+272 YGKGNVKVAS

-292 ILFSG
+292 VAFSG

-307 LIFPVMFLRSAG
+307 MLFPEMFLRSMS

-363 QRQVSST
+363 QRQVSSN

-390 GLAVLAILVV
+390 GLAVLAILVT

-405 WRVAFAPSDV
+405 WRVAFSTPDV
-415 RALSTQ
+415 KVLASNQ
-421 QDARIVSDRLSQDFA
+421 EARIVSDRLSRDFA

-443 VIALRTPGDALS
+443 VIVMHTPGNALS
-455 PTNLASLDTYV
+455 SANLARLDTYV
-466 RTIKDIP
+466 DAIKAIP
-473 GVVNVDSLVTVTP
+473 GVVSVESLVTVNP
-486 SLTLAD
+486 QLSLAD

-499 PGVNP
+499 PGANLQ
-504 HLTAIAAQIA
+504 LTTIATQLA
-514 NGDATKITIAMQPV
+514 NGDTTKITIAMHPA
-528 DHTSAAENIVLQI
+528 DHTIAAENIVGQV

-577 LIVVA
+577 VMFVA

-587 FLMTGSVLM
+587 FLMTGSLLM

-660 SRIKERYDATG
+660 SRIKERFDETG

-679 GIQRTGWLITSAALL
+679 GLQRTGWLITSAAML
-694 MAVVFGAFGTSKI
+694 MAVVFSAFGTSKI
-707 ISVQEIGV
+707 IFIQEIGI

-747 PAPLRAIWRWV
+747 PAPLRAIWRRV
-758 GLSESAG
+758 GLSESTESTG
-765 YTRKTVSNS
+765 NMVRSG
-774 ETVALEEIE
+774 ETLTLEEIE
-783 REKAQV
+783 SEKAQV

>member
-1 MNFIHLFR
+1 MKFIHLLR
-9 KEQRMLARLGGM
+9 KDQLMLARLGGM
-21 LYRTRWIVLF
+21 IYRTRWLVL
-31 VALLIVAGAAIFG
+31 VLALLMVAGAAVFG
-44 TGLFSSLQSGG
+44 TGLFGSLKSGG
-55 FTDPA
+55 FNDPA
-60 SESSKAQALLDAK
+60 SESSRAQALLDSK
-73 LGGSTADI
+73 LGGATADI
-81 IILMSN
+81 VILMSN
-87 NSIKATDTTFMD
+87 NSIKATDATFVD
-99 DATQLLAKLKARPE
+99 AATQLLAKLKARPE

-133 HETFAVVQLT
+133 HETFAVVQLK

-149 KEKDYKTI
+149 KEKDFKTI
-157 EPLITSPTI
+157 QPLITSPVF
-166 ETKVGGNVAVSVA
+166 ETKVGGSVAVNVA

-212 ATLPLLI
+212 ASLPLLI

-227 FAILRALANWTD
+227 FAILRAIAGWTD
-239 VSVYAVNVVTMLGL
+239 VSIYAANVVTMLGL
-253 GFAIDYALFI
+253 GLAIDYALFI
-263 VTRFREELG
+263 VTRLREELG
-272 SDDGEVKGAL
+272 RGNGEVKGAI
-282 ERTMATAGRT
+282 ERTMSTAGRT
-292 ILFSG
+292 IMFSG
-297 LTVSTSLLGL
+297 LTISTSLLGL
-307 LIFPVMFLRSAG
+307 LIFPVMFLRSIG

-326 LVAMLAALTILPAL
+326 LIAMLAALTILPAL
-340 LAVLGHRIN
+340 LAVLGRRVN
-349 ALSIQRLFRRKSSS
+349 ALSLQRLFRGRSPS
-363 QRQVSST
+363 QRY
-370 ETQGAWYRIAEM
+370 ETSHETRGVWYRISET
-382 VMRRPVVV
+382 VMQHPVVV
-390 GLAVLAILVV
+390 GLSVLAILVI

-405 WRVAFAPSDV
+405 LRVTFATPDV
-415 RALSTQ
+415 KVLSTQ
-421 QDARIVSDRLSQDFA
+421 QEARIVSDRLSRDFM
-436 QQGNSQL
+436 QQGNAQL
-443 VIALRTPGDALS
+443 VIALQTPGDALS
-455 PTNLASLDTYV
+455 PTNLARIDSYV
-466 RTIKDIP
+466 HTIEGMP
-473 GVVNVDSLVTVTP
+473 GVVSVDSLVTINP

-504 HLTAIAAQIA
+504 QLTAVATQLA
-514 NGDATKITIAMQPV
+514 NGDTTKITVAMQAA
-528 DHTSAAENIVLQI
+528 DHTTAAENIVNQV

-563 LLASLRATL
+563 LLASLRVTL

-577 LIVVA
+577 VIIIA

-587 FLMTGSVLM
+587 FLMTGSLLM

-601 VLNILSLSATFGAL
+601 VLNMLSLSATFGAL

-621 GHLQNLLGFQSTGS
+621 GHLQNLLGFQSAGS

-671 DNRAAVSS
+671 DNREAVSS
-679 GIQRTGWLITSAALL
+679 GMQRTGRLITSAALL
-694 MAVVFGAFGTSKI
+694 LAVVLLAFGMSKI
-707 ISVQEIGV
+707 IFIQEIGI

-747 PAPLRAIWRWV
+747 PAPLRAIWQRI
-758 GLSESAG
+758 GLGES
-765 YTRKTVSNS
+765 TRSGGNEVSSTKTV
-774 ETVALEEIE
+774 TLEEVE
-783 REKAQV
+783 REKAQI

>member
-1 MNFIHLFR
+1 
-9 KEQRMLARLGGM
+9 MLERVGGM

-31 VALLIVAGAAIFG
+31 FALLIVAGAAIFG
-44 TGLFSSLQSGG
+44 TGLFSSLKSGG
-55 FTDPA
+55 FNDPA
-60 SESSKAQALLDAK
+60 SESSKAQELLDTK
-73 LGGSTADI
+73 LGGSTEDI
-81 IILMSN
+81 IILMSS
-87 NSIKATDTTFMD
+87 NSIKATDSTFVD
-99 DATQLLAKLKARPE
+99 AATQLLATLKARPE
-113 VASVTSYYSTHSAS
+113 VASVTSYYSTHSTS

-133 HETFAVVQLT
+133 HETFAVVQLA
-143 AKDEAT
+143 AKDEVT

-157 EPLITSPTI
+157 EPLITSPRI
-166 ETKVGGNVAVSVA
+166 ETKVGGNVAVNMA
-179 INKQVSSD
+179 INKQVSAD
-187 LERAEL
+187 LEQAEL

-200 ILLLIVFGSLVA
+200 MLLLIVFGSLVA
-212 ATLPLLI
+212 AALPLLI

-227 FAILRALANWTD
+227 FAILRAMTGWTD

-253 GFAIDYALFI
+253 GLAIDYALFI

-272 SDDGEVKGAL
+272 SNNGEVKGAL

-292 ILFSG
+292 IMFSG
-297 LTVSTSLLGL
+297 LTISTSLLGL
-307 LIFPVMFLRSAG
+307 LIFPVMFLRSIG

-340 LAVLGHRIN
+340 LALLGHRVN
-349 ALSIQRLFRRKSSS
+349 ALSIQRLFRRKSSF
-363 QRQVSST
+363 QRQAAST
-370 ETQGAWYRIAEM
+370 ETQGVWYRISEM
-382 VMRRPVVV
+382 VMRHPVVV
-390 GLAVLAILVV
+390 GLSVLAILVT

-405 WRVAFAPSDV
+405 LRVSFATPDV
-415 RALSTQ
+415 KVLSTHQ
-421 QDARIVSDRLSQDFA
+421 EARIVSDRLSQDFA

-455 PTNLASLDTYV
+455 RANLASLDTYV
-466 RTIKDIP
+466 HAIKAIP
-473 GVVNVDSLVTVTP
+473 GVVSVDSLVTVNP
-486 SLTLAD
+486 SLSLAN
-492 YQQLYAH
+492 YQQLYAY
-499 PGVNP
+499 PGANP
-504 HLTAIAAQIA
+504 QLTAIATQLA
-514 NGDATKITIAMQPV
+514 NGDTTKITVAMQPA
-528 DHTSAAENIVLQI
+528 DHTTAAENIVGQI
-541 RAIHAPGGLVPL
+541 RAIQAPGGLAPL
-553 VDGVTAYQID
+553 VDGVTAYQLD
-563 LLASLRATL
+563 LLVSLRATL

-577 LIVVA
+577 VIILA

-587 FLMTGSVLM
+587 FLMTGSLLM

-601 VLNILSLSATFGAL
+601 TLNILSLSATFGAL

-621 GHLQNLLGFQSTGS
+621 GHLQNVLGFQSTGS

-660 SRIKERYDATG
+660 SRIKERYDETG

-679 GIQRTGWLITSAALL
+679 GMQRTGRLITSAALL
-694 MAVVFGAFGTSKI
+694 LAVVLGAFGTSKI
-707 ISVQEIGV
+707 IFIQEIGI

-758 GLSESAG
+758 GLSESAE
-765 YTRKTVSNS
+765 YTRNTVSNS
-774 ETVALEEIE
+774 DVVALEEIE